1 MHAQRLVSLAVWRSE
16 VQERYFALYKR
27 QLGEHVTQRCS
38 LKGKMNK
45 QEGIWEDG
53 QEAGV
58 AGGLAKKTLV
68 GSEVRGNGPGRSP
81 EAVRFGFSRPR
92 GVGD

>member
-1 MHAQRLVSLAVWRSE
+1 
-16 VQERYFALYKR
+16 
-27 QLGEHVTQRCS
+27 
-38 LKGKMNK
+38 MNK

-58 AGGLAKKTLV
+58 AGGLAKKTLM

>member
-1 MHAQRLVSLAVWRSE
+1 
-16 VQERYFALYKR
+16 
-27 QLGEHVTQRCS
+27 
-38 LKGKMNK
+38 MNK

-68 GSEVRGNGPGRSP
+68 GSEVRGNGLGRSP
-81 EAVRFGFSRPR
+81 EAASLAFPGP
-92 GVGD
+92 GGWGTNGKNDIL

>member
-1 MHAQRLVSLAVWRSE
+1 
-16 VQERYFALYKR
+16 
-27 QLGEHVTQRCS
+27 
-38 LKGKMNK
+38 MNK

-92 GVGD
+92 GVGERMIYSDFNLSHIGYMQRIHQKVGEDGRGPVRKSK